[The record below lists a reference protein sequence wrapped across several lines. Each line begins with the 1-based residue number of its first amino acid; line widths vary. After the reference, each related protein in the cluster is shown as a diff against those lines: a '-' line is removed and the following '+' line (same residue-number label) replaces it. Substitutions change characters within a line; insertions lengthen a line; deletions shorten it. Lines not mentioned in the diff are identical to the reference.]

1 MRRNNADLVGAK
13 LMSSKVSERV
23 LSIPLSGI
31 RKVVE
36 YAIGLRDV
44 IFLNIGEPDFTTPEH
59 IREAAKK
66 AIDEGFTHYTSI
78 WGLPEL
84 REAVAEKLGRE
95 NGIDVDADNEILI
108 TAGAQP
114 AFFSVCQT
122 LIDPGDEVIVQD
134 PFYSSYEVTLRV
146 VGAKIVPVPMKEQR
160 GFTIDPNDVEA
171 KITNKTKTI
180 ILISPNNPTGSVLDK
195 NTLKAIS
202 EIAQDHDLMVVS
214 DEIYEKITYDGVR
227 NYSIGS
233 ISGMEGRTV
242 TINSFSKTYA
252 MTGWRVGFIAADK
265 EIVKNIVKV
274 HHTMNVCA
282 CATSQ
287 KAAIAALTGPQNCVK
302 EMMTEYDRRRR
313 EIVSLA
319 NEISGFRCQMPTGA
333 FYIFPNIEA
342 FQMSSMELAKHLI
355 KEARVVTVPGS
366 AFGSGGE
373 GHLRLSYATSLEKI
387 REGMVRIKETM
398 EKS

>member
-1 MRRNNADLVGAK
+1 
-13 LMSSKVSERV
+13 MSLRVSERV

-31 RKVVE
+31 RQVVE
-36 YAIGLRDV
+36 YAKGLRDV
-44 IFLNIGEPDFTTPEH
+44 IFFNLGEPDFTTPEH

-84 REAVAEKLGRE
+84 REAIAEKLRRE
-95 NGIDVDADNEILI
+95 NGIDVNADGEILI

-122 LIDPGDEVIVQD
+122 LIDLGDEVIVQD

-146 VGAKIVPVPMKEQR
+146 VGAKIIPVPTKER
-160 GFTIDPNDVEA
+160 KGFIIDPEDIKA
-171 KITNKTKTI
+171 KITNKTKMI
-180 ILISPNNPTGSVLDK
+180 VLISPNNPTGSVLDK

-202 EIAQDHDLMVVS
+202 EIVQDHDLMVVS

-233 ISGMEGRTV
+233 ISDMKRRTV

-265 EIVKNIVKV
+265 EIMKNIVKV

-282 CATSQ
+282 CGISQ
-287 KAAIAALTGPQNCVK
+287 KAAVAALTGPQNCVE
-302 EMMTEYDRRRR
+302 EMVAEYDRRRR

-333 FYIFPNIEA
+333 FYIFPDIET
-342 FQMSSMELAKHLI
+342 FQMPSMELAKYLI

-387 REGMVRIKETM
+387 REGLGRIKETM
-398 EKS
+398 EKFAG

>member
-1 MRRNNADLVGAK
+1 MT
-13 LMSSKVSERV
+13 SKVPKRIST
-23 LSIPLSGI
+23 IPLSGI
-31 RKVVE
+31 RQVLE
-36 YAIGLRDV
+36 YAKGLRDV
-44 IFLNIGEPDFTTPEH
+44 IFLNVGEPDFITPEH
-59 IREAAKK
+59 IKEAAKK

-84 REAVAEKLGRE
+84 RQAIAEKLRNE
-95 NGIDVDADNEILI
+95 NGIDADADSEILI

-114 AFFSVCQT
+114 AFFAVCQT
-122 LIDPGDEVIVQD
+122 LIESGDEVIVQD

-146 VGAKIVPVPMKEQR
+146 VGAKIIPVLTKER
-160 GFTIDPNDVEA
+160 KDFTIDPEDIEA
-171 KITNKTKTI
+171 KITNKTKMI
-180 ILISPNNPTGSVLDK
+180 VLISPNNPTGNVLDK

-233 ISGMEGRTV
+233 ISDMKERTV

-265 EIVKNIVKV
+265 EIMKDIVKV

-282 CATSQ
+282 SAISQ
-287 KAAIAALTGPQNCVK
+287 KAAVAALNGPQDCVN
-302 EMMTEYDRRRR
+302 EMVMEYNRRRK

-319 NEISGFRCQMPTGA
+319 NEIPRFRCLMPKGA
-333 FYIFPNIEA
+333 FYIFPNVEA
-342 FQMSSMELAKHLI
+342 FQMPSMELAKHLI

-366 AFGSGGE
+366 AFGGGGE
-373 GHLRLSYATSLEKI
+373 GHLRLSYAASLEKI
-387 REGMVRIKETM
+387 REGLGRIKETM
-398 EKS
+398 EKL

>member
-1 MRRNNADLVGAK
+1 
-13 LMSSKVSERV
+13 MSSRVSERV

-31 RKVVE
+31 RRVVE
-36 YAIGLRDV
+36 YAKGLHDV
-44 IFLNIGEPDFTTPEH
+44 IFLNLGEPDFTTPEH
-59 IREAAKK
+59 IRDAAKR

-84 REAVAEKLGRE
+84 REAIAEKLGRE
-95 NGIDVDADNEILI
+95 NGIDVDADSEILI

-146 VGAKIVPVPMKEQR
+146 LGARIVPVPTKEQR
-160 GFTIDPNDVEA
+160 GFTIDPHDVEA
-171 KITNKTKTI
+171 KITNKTKMI
-180 ILISPNNPTGSVLDK
+180 MIISPNNPTGNVLDE
-195 NTLKAIS
+195 NTLEAIS

-214 DEIYEKITYDGVR
+214 DEIYEKMTYDGVK

-233 ISGMEGRTV
+233 ISGMEDRTL

-265 EIVKNIVKV
+265 EIMKEIVKV

-282 CATSQ
+282 CGISQ
-287 KAAIAALTGPQNCVK
+287 KAAVAALTGPQDFVK
-302 EMMTEYDRRRR
+302 EMVTEYDRRRR

-319 NEISGFRCQMPTGA
+319 NEIPGFRCQMPKGA
-333 FYIFPNIEA
+333 FYIFPNIET
-342 FQMSSMELAKHLI
+342 FQMPSMELAKHII

-373 GHLRLSYATSLEKI
+373 GHLRISYAASLENI
-387 REGMVRIKETM
+387 REALGRIKETA
-398 EKS
+398 EKLQVSGGK